1 MNSFLKGFFS
11 LFDWM
16 SPKSLDESM
25 DDLDNSMK
33 DLYDR
38 MGWGEY
44 KKPSPMSGWNNA
56 IDLTRSI
63 SSSEWNSMV
72 KDNKTVVEVYGNVKI
87 VTQSQFLEEMIK
99 SIPSGTFQPYA
110 YYNEDMDSIEV
121 YFNDKMSYTQPL
133 NNNVELYL
141 CHDTNEIV
149 GTKILRVKKLLNKE
163 YLK

>member
-25 DDLDNSMK
+25 NDLDNQMQ

-63 SSSEWNSMV
+63 SSSEWNSMI
-72 KDNKTVVEVYGNVKI
+72 KDNKTVEEVYGNVKV
-87 VTQSQFLEEMIK
+87 VTSSQFLEEMIK
-99 SIPSGTFQPYA
+99 LIPSGSFQPYA
-110 YYNEDMDSIEV
+110 YYNEDMDAIQV
-121 YFNDKMSYTQPL
+121 YFKDTSSYTQPL
-133 NNNVELYL
+133 NQTVELHL
-141 CHDTNEIV
+141 SHDTDEIT
-149 GTKILRVKKLLNKE
+149 GATILGIKKLIKNQI
-163 YLK
+163 

>member
-16 SPKSLDESM
+16 NPKTLDESL

-63 SSSEWNSMV
+63 SSSEWNSMI
-72 KDNKTVVEVYGNVKI
+72 KDNRTVEEVYGNVKI
-87 VTQSQFLEEMIK
+87 VTQSQFLDEMIK
-99 SIPSGTFQPYA
+99 LIPSGCFQPYA
-110 YYNEDMDSIEV
+110 YYNEDMDAIQV
-121 YFNDKMSYTQPL
+121 YFKDSSSYTQSL
-133 NNNVELYL
+133 NETVEIHLS
-141 CHDTNEIV
+141 HDTNEIT
-149 GTKILRVKKLLNKE
+149 GATILGIKKLIENKI
-163 YLK
+163 

>member
-16 SPKSLDESM
+16 SPKSLDDSM

-72 KDNKTVVEVYGNVKI
+72 KDNKTVEEVYGNVKI
-87 VTQSQFLEEMIK
+87 VTQSQFLDEMIK
-99 SIPSGTFQPYA
+99 LIPSGCFQPYA
-110 YYNEDMDSIEV
+110 YYNEDMDALQV
-121 YFNDKMSYTQPL
+121 YFKDSSSYTQPL
-133 NNNVELYL
+133 NQNVELHL
-141 CHDTNEIV
+141 SHDSNDIT
-149 GTKILRVKKLLNKE
+149 GATILGIKKLINQS
-163 YLK
+163 

>member
-16 SPKSLDESM
+16 SPKTLEESM

-72 KDNKTVVEVYGNVKI
+72 QDNKTVEEVYGNVRA
-87 VTQSQFLEEMIK
+87 VTSSQFLDEMIK
-99 SIPSGTFQPYA
+99 LVPSGCFQPYA
-110 YYNEDMDSIEV
+110 YYNADMDALQV
-121 YFNDKMSYTQPL
+121 YFKDESSYTQPL
-133 NNNVELYL
+133 NRNVEVHLS
-141 CHDTNEIV
+141 HDTDEIT
-149 GTKILRVKKLLNKE
+149 GATILGIKKLIKDNK
-163 YLK
+163 